1 MIRYLID
8 NMQNYYIE
16 YFTLD
21 KEWSYNNAKPYSP
34 PPPPP
39 VFIYISQNKRQSV
52 ELKRQHTF
60 TEITTI

>member
-34 PPPPP
+34 PPP

-52 ELKRQHTF
+52 ELERQHTF

>member
-1 MIRYLID
+1 
-8 NMQNYYIE
+8 MQNHYIE

-39 VFIYISQNKRQSV
+39 VFICISQNKRQSV